1 MLWPKNR
8 LADTLDEAQQKMDTL
23 QDRNQKDIAQYNME
37 YKELMRQLNHDTVLK
52 YFLLEKTQERWELAE
67 SSANQRK
74 SYALA
79 KSERG
84 AEKTL
89 KVKFLLVHKV

>member
-1 MLWPKNR
+1 
-8 LADTLDEAQQKMDTL
+8 MDTL

-52 YFLLEKTQERWELAE
+52 SLLLEKTQERWELAE

-79 KSERG
+79 KSETKS
-84 AEKTL
+84 EKTL
-89 KVKFLLVHKV
+89 KVKSIISNYA

>member
-1 MLWPKNR
+1 
-8 LADTLDEAQQKMDTL
+8 MDTL

-52 YFLLEKTQERWELAE
+52 SFLLEKTQERWELAE

-74 SYALA
+74 SYAVA

-89 KVKFLLVHKV
+89 KVKSIISNYA